1 MTDKD
6 QLDDELEDFFV
17 VARNTPPKP
26 SSALSV
32 RMLEDAEIVRTAR
45 VHPSALRRPERRNV
59 LSEILWLIGGPPAV
73 LALSAAALVGI
84 WIGISPLNYMADQV
98 QSYVQGSGYNETDSF
113 WAVDSLGGFTVLTA
127 GG

>member
-6 QLDDELEDFFV
+6 QLDDELENFFV

-84 WIGISPLNYMADQV
+84 WIGISPPNYMADQV
-98 QSYVQGSGYNETDSF
+98 QSSGKRI
-113 WAVDSLGGFTVLTA
+113 
-127 GG
+127 

>member
-1 MTDKD
+1 
-6 QLDDELEDFFV
+6 
-17 VARNTPPKP
+17 
-26 SSALSV
+26 
-32 RMLEDAEIVRTAR
+32 MLEDAEIARTAR
-45 VHPSALRRPERRNV
+45 VHPSVVLRPERRNV

>member
-6 QLDDELEDFFV
+6 QLDDELENFFV

-59 LSEILWLIGGPPAV
+59 LSK
-73 LALSAAALVGI
+73 
-84 WIGISPLNYMADQV
+84 NFMADRRATC
-98 QSYVQGSGYNETDSF
+98 GFGIERR
-113 WAVDSLGGFTVLTA
+113 SLGRDLDRYQPSELYGRSGSKLRS
-127 GG
+127 GKRI